1 MKDRTINELV
11 DQLRDGAIS
20 RRAFTTRTAAAGVSA
35 SAAAILSRHAVAQDA
50 SPEATPGATPVGSP
64 VASPQA
70 SPVAGGGTR
79 SITREEF
86 NAALREEFQFEEPA
100 STGGQVVYV
109 STSDITTLNPTLVVD
124 VFSGLIT
131 GFVFQGLVGG
141 SPIDGALVPELA
153 DYWEVA
159 DDGVTYT
166 FYLNRNATWH
176 DGRPVTAD
184 DVIFTFDSV
193 IAEDSLSVRRSSV
206 VNALKSHTKIDDYT
220 VQLVAVDRLANFV
233 ADTAGQFGILPKHIW
248 EGVPFAEWGTD
259 PGSTGQDP
267 SKVIGSGPFRFVEW
281 VRTDHVTLERT
292 PDFWDAQN
300 APVIDQFIYR
310 VVVDSATAVQ
320 TLVTGESDI
329 TGIPPTQTATL
340 RASNPELS
348 IVDFDTFSFTYYE
361 FNLDPANDL
370 PFLDVR
376 VRQALM
382 YALDRDLVVDTVFQG
397 LATKADGTQPVL
409 SSAYDPERINT
420 IYNYDPDRANAL
432 LEEAGWVDSD
442 GDGIREKDGEKFSF
456 EFLYSE
462 GSTVNEQLI
471 PYMQQAWGE
480 IGVEMIPVQQPF
492 PTLVDNQ
499 ENGTFAASLI
509 GFSWDVT
516 GGQGDMY
523 RCDAVPLAGFNDMR
537 YCNEEYDRL
546 DDLQQRELDP
556 DKRVDILIEQS
567 NIINDEQANSVLVF
581 AKNVVGSQ
589 PRLHNFF
596 PNGYGTFWSIPYVW
610 VEQE

>member
-11 DQLRDGAIS
+11 DQLRDGGIS
-20 RRAFTTRTAAAGVSA
+20 RRAFTTRAAAAGVSA
-35 SAAAILSRHAVAQDA
+35 STAAILSRHAVAQDA
-50 SPEATPGATPVGSP
+50 SPEATPGATPVASP
-64 VASPQA
+64 VATPEA
-70 SPVAGGGTR
+70 SPVAGGGIR
-79 SITREEF
+79 SITREEY
-86 NAALREEFQFEEPA
+86 NAALREEFAFEEPA

-109 STSDITTLNPTLVVD
+109 AASDITTLNPTLVVD
-124 VFSGLIT
+124 TFSGLIT

-166 FYLNRNATWH
+166 FYLNPNAIWH
-176 DGRPVTAD
+176 DGQPVTAA

-193 IAEDSLSVRRSSV
+193 IAEESLSVRRSSV
-206 VNALKSHTKIDDYT
+206 VGALKSHTKIDDYT

-248 EGVPFAEWGTD
+248 EGIPFSEWGTAA
-259 PGSTGQDP
+259 GSTGQDP
-267 SKVIGSGPFRFVEW
+267 TQVIGSGPFRFVEW

-300 APVIDQFIYR
+300 TPVIDQFIYR

-329 TGIPPTQTATL
+329 TGIPPTQTETL
-340 RASNPELS
+340 RASNPDLN

-409 SSAYDPERINT
+409 SVAYDPERVNT

-556 DKRVDILIEQS
+556 EKRVDILIEQS

-581 AKNVVGSQ
+581 AKNVVGYQ

-610 VEQE
+610 VEPE

>member
-1 MKDRTINELV
+1 MKDQAINELV
-11 DQLRDGAIS
+11 DQLRDGAIN
-20 RRAFTTRTAAAGVSA
+20 RRTFTTRAAAAGVSA
-35 SAAAILSRHAVAQDA
+35 AAAGILSRHAVAQDA

-64 VASPQA
+64 VATPEA

-79 SITREEF
+79 SVTREEF

-109 STSDITTLNPTLVVD
+109 AASDITTLNPTLTVD
-124 VFSGLIT
+124 TFSSLIT

-153 DYWEVA
+153 DFWEVA
-159 DDGVTYT
+159 ADGVTYT
-166 FYLNRNATWH
+166 FHLNRDAKWH
-176 DGRPVTAD
+176 DGQPVTAD

-193 IAEDSLSVRRSSV
+193 IAEESLSVRRSSV
-206 VNALKSHTKIDDYT
+206 VGALKSHTKIDDYT
-220 VQLVAVDRLANFV
+220 VQLVAVDKLANFV
-233 ADTAGQFGILPKHIW
+233 ADTAGQFGIVPKHIW
-248 EGVPFAEWGTD
+248 EGIPFAEWGTAA
-259 PGSTGQDP
+259 GSTGQDP
-267 SKVIGSGPFRFVEW
+267 TQVIGSGPFRFVEW
-281 VRTDHVTLERT
+281 VRTDHVTLERNA
-292 PDFWDAQN
+292 DFWDAQN
-300 APVIDQFIYR
+300 TPVIDQFIYR

-320 TLVTGESDI
+320 TLVTGESDVA
-329 TGIPPTQTATL
+329 TIPPTQAEPL
-340 RASNPELS
+340 RASNPELN
-348 IVDFDTFSFTYYE
+348 IVDYDTFSFTYYE
-361 FNLDPANDL
+361 FNLDPAKDL
-370 PFLDVR
+370 PFIDVR

-382 YALDRDLVVDTVFQG
+382 YALDRDLIVDSVYQG

-409 SSAYDPERINT
+409 SIAYAPDRMNT
-420 IYNYDPDRANAL
+420 IYNYDPEKANAL
-432 LEEAGWVDSD
+432 LEEAGWVDTD
-442 GDGIREKDGEKFSF
+442 GDGIRDKDGEKFSF

-471 PYMQQAWGE
+471 PYMQQVWRE
-480 IGVEMIPVQQPF
+480 VGVEMIPVQQPF

-509 GFSWDVT
+509 GFSWDVF

-537 YCNEEYDRL
+537 YCNPEYDRL

-556 DKRVDILIEQS
+556 QKRIDILIEQS

-581 AKNVVGSQ
+581 AKSVIGYQ

-596 PNGYGTFWSIPYVW
+596 PNGYGAFWSIPYVW